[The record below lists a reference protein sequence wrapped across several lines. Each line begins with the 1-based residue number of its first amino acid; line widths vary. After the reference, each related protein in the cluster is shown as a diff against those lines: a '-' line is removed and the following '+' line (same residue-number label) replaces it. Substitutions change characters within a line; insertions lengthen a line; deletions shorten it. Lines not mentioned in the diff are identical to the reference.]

1 MACQGGPLLRA
12 VAADLPVLT
21 RSCSITVQNTSEYTM
36 ERTNSTDLMLADFLA
51 RTNSGTVQH
60 EIGAPEANAT
70 AVPTFK
76 RKRSLTINTSVEN
89 VFQLLA
95 SPGEK
100 SPSTKTLKAS
110 PTTLRTALSRS
121 FAGNKS
127 SPTLPTLSRT
137 ASKDSLFG
145 SILADVLV
153 PAADVPQ
160 DPTQNGMCESSLI
173 EPPPV
178 ESRMATTDCMHQV
191 DEQQIAQALARA
203 RLVHEREL
211 QAQQQPAA
219 LVSSLCCEPN
229 KGPYGPYNPCPSY
242 MLGVQ
247 RLERLSA
254 PYQIPAPPPP
264 PDEYA
269 GKTVTMVRGKY
280 TGKKAFVQHRVN
292 KKYRVQVEGV
302 AWGLE
307 FYPDMFKLDY

>member
-153 PAADVPQ
+153 PADVPQ

-219 LVSSLCCEPN
+219 QVSSLCSEPN

-307 FYPDMFKLDY
+307 FYPDMFKLG